1 MDLINELIEQ
11 QSKAPNNQKELFDLA
26 IKWLKKYLIVKG
38 DKAEERVALFY
49 FKQCMYRLGMYD
61 EWVFKLNYSNL

>member
-1 MDLINELIEQ
+1 MDLITELTEQ

-26 IKWLKKYLIVKG
+26 IKWLNEYLTVKG
-38 DKAEERVALFY
+38 NKAKERVALLC

-61 EWVFKLNYSNL
+61 YWVNKLNYSNL